1 MTSFYQSL
9 TKNVKSKIL
18 FICPAKAF
26 KKLTCIADHEA

>member
-1 MTSFYQSL
+1 MTPFYQSL

-26 KKLTCIADHEA
+26 KKLTCIAEREV